1 MKYEKTLAVLA
12 GLTFAGAISQAQIA
26 IGENLTVSGFVDAS
40 YTDTDNTASGTDTK
54 GLDVDQVEIDLAFSF
69 EGVSAEV
76 HLQSTGSEVSLE
88 QAFATVDVSGITVS
102 AGRMLGLLGFEA
114 DEPTLLNQSS
124 TAYDIGGSGG
134 IYAPRGIS
142 QYNDGLRGSTS
153 QGDFGVSVSV
163 YDSLYGGTAGTDSD
177 VAIDG
182 QITYSG
188 IENLSISLGF
198 ADDQK
203 VGTADAVIANI
214 FNIHATY
221 VLGQV
226 TLSAEWNDFEDG
238 AGKDGDGYLVL
249 GSYSLNDR
257 TSIAVRYSEVDAG
270 GGATGSE
277 WDLEKFTVSP
287 TYSVTDNLRA
297 RLEYSTGEYGG
308 KDVDVFELEALLTF

>member
-54 GLDVDQVEIDLAFSF
+54 GLGVDQVEIDLAFSF

-76 HLQSTGSEVSLE
+76 HLQSSGSEVSLE
-88 QAFATVDVSGITVS
+88 QAFASVDVSGITVS

-134 IYAPRGIS
+134 SYAPRGSS
-142 QYNDGLRGSTS
+142 QYNDGIRGSTS

-163 YDSLYGGTAGTDSD
+163 YDNLYNGTAGTDSD

-188 IENLSISLGF
+188 IENLSLSLGF

-203 VGTADAVIANI
+203 VGTADTGAIANI

-238 AGKDGDGYLVL
+238 AGNDGDGYLVL
-249 GSYSLNDR
+249 GTYSVNDK
-257 TSIAVRYSEVDAG
+257 TSIAVRYSEVDANG
-270 GGATGSE
+270 TSS
-277 WDLEKFTVSP
+277 DLEKFTVSP